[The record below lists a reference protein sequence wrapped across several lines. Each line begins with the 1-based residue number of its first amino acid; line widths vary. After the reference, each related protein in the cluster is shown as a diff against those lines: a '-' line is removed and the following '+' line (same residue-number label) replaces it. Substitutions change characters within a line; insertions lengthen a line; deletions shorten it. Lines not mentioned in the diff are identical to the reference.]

1 MIIKFNGGQKSEGNS
16 SDPKGK
22 LGSPLK
28 FVWATFPRET
38 LGKNGIFS
46 FKIRVKSARLW
57 GFMKFDEDWF
67 DFAR

>member
-1 MIIKFNGGQKSEGNS
+1 MIIKFNGCQNS
-16 SDPKGK
+16 KVKFNTTKGK
-22 LGSPLK
+22 FGVPLK
-28 FVWATFPRET
+28 FVWKTFPRES

-46 FKIRVKSARLW
+46 FKIRDKSARLW

>member
-1 MIIKFNGGQKSEGNS
+1 MVPKKWAVKSILLRENSGLLQKS
-16 SDPKGK
+16 
-22 LGSPLK
+22 L
-28 FVWATFPRET
+28 WATFPRES